1 MMHVL
6 EETGSFLQLVK
17 SPWRFKLF
25 LLKRLPMAFLAGLR
39 VTQANPESAAVTLSL
54 GYLTKNPFRSI
65 YFACQAMA
73 AEFSTGIL
81 AMHAI
86 EQTGH
91 PFSLLVVGME
101 AEFCK
106 KATGTITFKCT
117 NGERLIQTAEQCM
130 KDNKSYTC
138 GAISIGTDE
147 QGEVVAKFNVQW
159 SFKPK

>member
-1 MMHVL
+1 MSVRK
-6 EETGSFLQLVK
+6 ETGSFLQLVK

-39 VTQANPESAAVTLSL
+39 VTRANTESASVTISL
-54 GYLTKNPFRSI
+54 WHLTKNPFRSI

-91 PFSLLVVGME
+91 PFSLLVVQLQ
-101 AEFCK
+101 AEFTK
-106 KATGTITFKCT
+106 KATGTITFECT
-117 NGERLIQTAEQCM
+117 GGERLIQTAEQCL
-130 KDNKSYTC
+130 KDHQPNTC
-138 GAISIGTDE
+138 TVTSIGTDV
-147 QGEVVAKFNVQW
+147 QGATVAKFNVTW